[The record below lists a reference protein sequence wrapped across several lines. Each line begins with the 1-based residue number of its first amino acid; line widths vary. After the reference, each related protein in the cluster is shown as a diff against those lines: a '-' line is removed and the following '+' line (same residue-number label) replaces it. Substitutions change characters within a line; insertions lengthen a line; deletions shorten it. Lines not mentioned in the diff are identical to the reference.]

1 MAVAERVFKRPT
13 FFDLADGPC
22 ELCATQEQGVCSE
35 CGAGGILSVGPDDD
49 HFHLT
54 TIDGIPGR
62 EAVAFLRCEK
72 CYQARLNQDSEYQ
85 QGVKQQQ
92 IAKLR
97 ERLLALESELTD
109 A

>member
-22 ELCATQEQGVCSE
+22 DACATQEQGVCFE
-35 CGAGGILSVGPDDD
+35 CGATGNLSVGPDDD

-54 TIDGIPGR
+54 VLDGMPAR
-62 EAVAFLRCEK
+62 EAVAFLRCDK

-85 QGVKQQQ
+85 QEIKQQQ